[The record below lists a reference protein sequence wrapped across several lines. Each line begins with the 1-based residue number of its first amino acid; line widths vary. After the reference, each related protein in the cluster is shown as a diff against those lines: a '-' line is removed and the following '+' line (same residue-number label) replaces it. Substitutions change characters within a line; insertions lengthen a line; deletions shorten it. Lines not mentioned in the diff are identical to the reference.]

1 MARRLKAMGQQS
13 YRNGF
18 DLTLQEQALELPL
31 RWRQPR
37 TIFVNSMSDL
47 FHHEVPFSYIQRVFE
62 VMEKASWHRY
72 QVLTKR
78 AERLEQI
85 APDLVWPQNVWMG
98 VSVEDERVRGRI
110 EHLRRVPAVVR
121 FLSIEPLLGP
131 IPSLDLSEIHWVIAG
146 GESGPGCRPMQPDWV
161 RSIRDQ
167 CEEQGVHFFFKQWG
181 GVNKK
186 ALGREL
192 DGKFHD
198 AMPERTLQKLK
209 LASMRPA
216 ADI

>member
-1 MARRLKAMGQQS
+1 
-13 YRNGF
+13 
-18 DLTLQEQALELPL
+18 
-31 RWRQPR
+31 
-37 TIFVNSMSDL
+37 
-47 FHHEVPFSYIQRVFE
+47 
-62 VMEKASWHRY
+62 
-72 QVLTKR
+72 
-78 AERLEQI
+78 
-85 APDLVWPQNVWMG
+85 
-98 VSVEDERVRGRI
+98 
-110 EHLRRVPAVVR
+110 
-121 FLSIEPLLGP
+121 
-131 IPSLDLSEIHWVIAG
+131 
-146 GESGPGCRPMQPDWV
+146 V